1 MIVYLCL
8 LYSLC
13 FGRSGDLW
21 FWAIFDL
28 KFLLRHDGSFWT
40 LNMMGKIINSSSS
53 SSHSFIPW
61 HKIKVG
67 GATKTFLFPA
77 FSLTSWYSHVYGCQR
92 RKKLVSEDVICLEV
106 LNLLITMQTRGFGP
120 PRETQEKSRVVSNL
134 TKNLKFCL
142 NGLLV
147 GSFCSFVGG
156 LISLSSLIKETA

>member
-1 MIVYLCL
+1 MFIYVFCILFVLEGVVICGFEL
-8 LYSLC
+8 FLIWNSLP
-13 FGRSGDLW
+13 S
-21 FWAIFDL
+21 
-28 KFLLRHDGSFWT
+28 LRHDGSFWT

-67 GATKTFLFPA
+67 WATKTSLFPA

-92 RKKLVSEDVICLEV
+92 PKKLLSEDVICLEV

-134 TKNLKFCL
+134 TKNLNFAWM
-142 NGLLV
+142 
-147 GSFCSFVGG
+147 GSW
-156 LISLSSLIKETA
+156 